1 MAEMSKHDFKKI
13 CEMQIKMKVAYC
25 YLCGQPILNINDYNI
40 DHVQPRSRQ
49 GRDDPSNWKIAHKT
63 PCNSHKGALN
73 YEEYYLFNAL
83 DRVRKGVKNEEDLE
97 ILQRLQG
104 IIQGIQFWGS
114 TQRKK

>member
-1 MAEMSKHDFKKI
+1 MADRKDFKLLY
-13 CEMQIKMKVAYC
+13 KVSHKLPPVYC
-25 YLCGQPILNINDYNI
+25 YICHKPITKQKDLTI

-49 GRDDPSNWKIAHKT
+49 GRDDPSNWEIAHKT

-97 ILQRLQG
+97 ILRRIQG

-114 TQRKK
+114 VQHKK